1 MKNFQAREHQG
12 HPLALHRRVVWTL
25 VSWLRWG
32 GRPPHSAEAR
42 LGIARVKSLS
52 RAARQVG
59 WCHDTEQG
67 LTTID
72 TMADLDK
79 AISGSISNPDIG
91 TDATAAF
98 VSYLENQRTREN
110 EAGRSR
116 RAERVSALRENAHR
130 ILKQATYVSLA
141 RQDTLFGTDSPR

>member
-1 MKNFQAREHQG
+1 M
-12 HPLALHRRVVWTL
+12 
-25 VSWLRWG
+25 
-32 GRPPHSAEAR
+32 
-42 LGIARVKSLS
+42 
-52 RAARQVG
+52 G

-72 TMADLDK
+72 TRADLDK

-91 TDATAAF
+91 TDATAAV

-116 RAERVSALRENAHR
+116 RAERLSALRENAHR
-130 ILKQATYVSLA
+130 SLNKPPTS
-141 RQDTLFGTDSPR
+141 RSPDKTPSSERTALR